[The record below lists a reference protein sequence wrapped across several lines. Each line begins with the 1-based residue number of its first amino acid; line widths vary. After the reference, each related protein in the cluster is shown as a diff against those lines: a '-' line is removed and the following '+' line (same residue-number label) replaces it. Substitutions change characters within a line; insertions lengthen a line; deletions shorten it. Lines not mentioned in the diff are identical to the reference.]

1 MIDIRLIMIITI
13 LHAKISRDRAPVP
26 SSPLRRTYATSLG
39 AWRSVA
45 SLQLGLFRR
54 LLASQ
59 QSAAA
64 RTGTIGTARARLC
77 RLLAS
82 QQLATARTGTIG
94 TAMLWPFHW
103 NGHAVP
109 MDGHAVPMVP
119 VRPLLLGGRTLGASA
134 SKCLPLLLL
143 GVPPILSLPATPAP
157 RPPNRDKYGPACPEN
172 QHDTAVLNS
181 HVVTPNSN
189 SAARRRHDS
198 AVVPVR

>member
-1 MIDIRLIMIITI
+1 MKNWNIRLTMIDIRLIMIITI

-82 QQLATARTGTIG
+82 SDLH
-94 TAMLWPFHW
+94 HW
-103 NGHAVP
+103 NGHA
-109 MDGHAVPMVP
+109 MAVPMVP

-134 SKCLPLLLL
+134 SKCPPLLLL
-143 GVPPILSLPATPAP
+143 GVPSILSLPATPAP
-157 RPPNRDKYGPACPEN
+157 RPPNRDKSGPACPEN

-189 SAARRRHDS
+189 SAA
-198 AVVPVR
+198 ACPAAA